1 MAIAYFPLS
10 RSTGRG
16 DQSGESPQL
25 RVKPAAWRGDLA
37 EGLTL
42 RDRRRLLKLTL
53 IIRRKERAVLEP
65 VKTRSLD
72 EIKQELKQLFVEN
85 LSLEDLKPED
95 IKDDMSLF
103 GEGGVGLDSLDG
115 VEIVVLLRRQYGL
128 DVKAMQKGR
137 DIFRCINSL
146 APYVL
151 ANATK

>member
-1 MAIAYFPLS
+1 MPNAKCRMEGEGAAFHSAFGIRHSALPFSCVPTNHFLNSLQHPFERNSFP
-10 RSTGRG
+10 
-16 DQSGESPQL
+16 
-25 RVKPAAWRGDLA
+25 
-37 EGLTL
+37 
-42 RDRRRLLKLTL
+42 
-53 IIRRKERAVLEP
+53 LEP
-65 VKTRSLD
+65 VKIRSLE

-95 IKDDMSLF
+95 IGDDTNLF
-103 GEGGVGLDSLDG
+103 GDGGVGLDSLDG

-137 DIFRCINSL
+137 DIFQSINTL